1 MRKASLK
8 LSVGVLT
15 LVAAGVVSGEAAARP
30 ETDAEGELGV
40 RGVRFFADD
49 SDMAAPTVE
58 AVARP
63 APVVTTAPVP
73 TPAAPPAAVN
83 QTIADISEVPHV
95 TRPRRSAAPAAEA
108 VALPALAQAVT
119 DSPPTSAPA
128 PALATAPVTMTA
140 RLSDEQVLKAERDRL
155 NGKDSPNGNK
165 PAEPPLPDDGL
176 GEEGAFITAD
186 EVTSPEDNIM
196 LARGKVE
203 MRWEGRLIRAD
214 EVRYDQTTG
223 KTVATGN
230 VQTINPDGSVQYA
243 DRLEVDNEHS
253 SGTGDRIA
261 YIDGEKS
268 KLFANKVERLD
279 EQTNRLSEAIFT
291 PCELCVKNNVT
302 QEPTWHIQA
311 SSITQDKKHRVVIY
325 RNAIIKAK
333 GVPVLYLPVLWHADV
348 TAKRSS
354 GFLMPKPGFSGRRGA
369 TLELPYLWAVSPYT
383 DIIISP
389 EFSSKLNPLLYL
401 ELNRRFYSGDLH
413 SRFGVTNE
421 RFFDNDGR
429 KWGESATRG
438 FMLLDGKFDINEDWR
453 WNFTAQRVWD
463 KTSNGLL
470 SWSADTNGNPVSTP
484 IPAGLPISNFYE
496 RYKVDEGFPYAGD
509 FSSNSRRLISQIN
522 LVRQTDTAFF
532 SASLISFQSLAI
544 GGQHRLS
551 SDLAASPVL
560 YLAERDRFQPAVA
573 PMIDAYWSPDKEILG
588 GRLTLSANAVSIIR
602 KTTPSTDI
610 FPGAD
615 AIVTKGNTTVDYRG
629 SVDTARANIGLS
641 WRRDMVTPG
650 GLKFAPFLDARHDE
664 YYLRDYLNSDQI
676 ALYAKDYPLP
686 SSGVADT
693 RRISRSLGTVG
704 LDLSYPLLRKFA
716 GLSVVVEPIAQI
728 ALSPDSQ
735 VEPFLTNEDSNAF
748 EVDATTLFKANRSPG
763 FDLYEG
769 GKRLNVGLKTQLSYD
784 SGFRFS
790 SLIGRAFRKTP
801 EENFYRL
808 YKIGNTTYKYDASS
822 LANTRS
828 DWIVQADV
836 DTGRGLRLYTRQR
849 IGDDG
854 TIRRGETGVSYF
866 SANTQLTLRHQYD
879 KTALLGLKNNYNF
892 TVVDGELVPT
902 VGYHDLQ
909 LFGQHFFNSRW
920 GVSAQV
926 SRDMLRDRWLRS
938 EASVIYKDDCARLE
952 LVYQRDETALLGNN
966 GKANESISV
975 RISLA
980 TLAPSDD
987 DFVNVR

>member
-15 LVAAGVVSGEAAARP
+15 LVAAGVVSGQAAARP
-30 ETDAEGELGV
+30 DAEVDGDL
-40 RGVRFFADD
+40 RLKGVRFFADETD
-49 SDMAAPTVE
+49 LTAPTVE
-58 AVARP
+58 AVAKP
-63 APVVTTAPVP
+63 APVVATSSPLPAPRSEP
-73 TPAAPPAAVN
+73 SKDAAPAVSVARG
-83 QTIADISEVPHV
+83 TTETVATSPSEAPKV
-95 TRPRRSAAPAAEA
+95 TRPRRSSAPAAESA
-108 VALPALAQAVT
+108 ALPAVTLAQT
-119 DSPPTSAPA
+119 DAPA
-128 PALATAPVTMTA
+128 QPQPAPMVMNA
-140 RLSDEQVLKAERDRL
+140 RLSDEQLLKAERDRL
-155 NGKDSPNGNK
+155 NGKDDPADSK
-165 PAEPPLPDDGL
+165 PADPPLPDDGL
-176 GEEGAFITAD
+176 GEDGAFITAD
-186 EVTSPEDNIM
+186 EVTSPEENIM
-196 LARGKVE
+196 VARGKVE

-243 DRLEVDNEHS
+243 DRLEVDNEHT

-261 YIDGEKS
+261 YIDTEQS

-291 PCELCVKNNVT
+291 PCQLCVKNNVT

-325 RNAIIKAK
+325 RNAVIKAK
-333 GVPVLYLPVLWHADV
+333 GVPVFYMPVLWHADV

-421 RFFDNDGR
+421 RFFDNKGR
-429 KWGESATRG
+429 KWGDSATRG
-438 FMLLDGKFDINEDWR
+438 FMLVDGKFDINEAWR

-470 SWSADTNGNPVSTP
+470 SWSGPDTAPTSQP
-484 IPAGLPISNFYE
+484 IAVNQPISNFYE

-532 SASLISFQSLAI
+532 SASLFSFQSLAI
-544 GGQHRLS
+544 AGQHRLS
-551 SDLAASPVL
+551 SDLASSPVL
-560 YLAERDRFQPAVA
+560 YLAERDRTQPAVA
-573 PMIDAYWSPDKEILG
+573 PMIDAYWSPDQEILG

-610 FPGAD
+610 FLAPDIAD
-615 AIVTKGNTTVDYRG
+615 PNNRG

-650 GLKFAPFLDARHDE
+650 GIKVAPFLDARHDE
-664 YYLRDYLNSDQI
+664 YYLRDYYKTGYVLK
-676 ALYAKDYPLP
+676 A
-686 SSGVADT
+686 GEEDT
-693 RRISRSLGTVG
+693 RRVSRSLGTVG
-704 LDLSYPLLRKFA
+704 LDVSYPLLRKFN
-716 GLSVVVEPIAQI
+716 GLTVIVEPIAQL

-735 VEPFLTNEDSNAF
+735 VEPFLTNEDSNTF
-748 EVDATTLFKANRSPG
+748 EVDATTLFKVNRSPG

-769 GKRLNVGLKTQLSYD
+769 GKRLNVGLKTQFSYE
-784 SGFRFS
+784 SGLRIS
-790 SLIGRAFRKTP
+790 TLLGRAFRQNP
-801 EENFYRL
+801 EENFYRT
-808 YKIGNTTYKYDASS
+808 YKVGNRTYKYDASS
-822 LANTRS
+822 LANTKS
-828 DWIVQADV
+828 DWVVQAEV
-836 DTGRGLRLYTRQR
+836 DTGKGLRLYTRQR
-849 IGDDG
+849 LGDDG
-854 TIRRGETGVSYF
+854 TIRRGETGASYI
-866 SANTQLTLRHQYD
+866 SSRTQLTVRHQYD
-879 KTALLGLKNNYNF
+879 KTGPVFLD
-892 TVVDGELVPT
+892 DGRIGATEK
-902 VGYHDLQ
+902 YHDLQ
-909 LFGQHFFNSRW
+909 LFGQHFFTTNW

-926 SRDMLRDRWLRS
+926 SRDLLRERWLRS
-938 EASVIYKDDCARLE
+938 EASVIYKDDCARFE
-952 LVYQRDETALLGNN
+952 LVYQRDETALLQQIP
-966 GKANESISV
+966 GKASESISV

>member
-40 RGVRFFADD
+40 RGIRFFADD

-63 APVVTTAPVP
+63 APVVTTAPAP
-73 TPAAPPAAVN
+73 DPAAPPASVS
-83 QTIADISEVPHV
+83 QTVADASEAPHV
-95 TRPRRSAAPAAEA
+95 TRPRRPAAPTAEA
-108 VALPALAQAVT
+108 VALPALAQTAT
-119 DSPPTSAPA
+119 DNPPASVPASAP
-128 PALATAPVTMTA
+128 APVTMTA

-155 NGKDSPNGNK
+155 NGKDSPNSNT

-186 EVTSPEDNIM
+186 EVTSPEENIM

-421 RFFDNDGR
+421 RFFDNDGH

-484 IPAGLPISNFYE
+484 IAAGLPISNFYE

-532 SASLISFQSLAI
+532 SASLMSFQSLAI

-551 SDLAASPVL
+551 SDLATSPML
-560 YLAERDRFQPAVA
+560 YLAERDRNQPAVA
-573 PMIDAYWSPDKEILG
+573 PMIDAYWSPDQEILG

-610 FPGAD
+610 FLAPD
-615 AIVTKGNTTVDYRG
+615 IVNPDNRG
-629 SVDTARANIGLS
+629 PVDTARANIGLS

-664 YYLRDYLNSDQI
+664 YYLRDYYKTGYDLQ
-676 ALYAKDYPLP
+676 P
-686 SSGVADT
+686 GEEDT
-693 RRISRSLGTVG
+693 RRVSRSLGTVG
-704 LDLSYPLLRKFA
+704 LDLSYPLLRKFN
-716 GLSVVVEPIAQI
+716 GLSLVVEPIAQI

-952 LVYQRDETALLGNN
+952 LVYQRDETALLSNN

>member
-15 LVAAGVVSGEAAARP
+15 LVAAGVVSGQAAARP
-30 ETDAEGELGV
+30 DAEADGDL
-40 RGVRFFADD
+40 RLKGVRFFADETELT
-49 SDMAAPTVE
+49 APAVE
-58 AVARP
+58 AVATP
-63 APVVTTAPVP
+63 APVVATSSPLPAPRSEP
-73 TPAAPPAAVN
+73 SKDAAPAVSVAHG
-83 QTIADISEVPHV
+83 TTETVAVSPSEAPKV
-95 TRPRRSAAPAAEA
+95 TRPRRSSAPAAESA
-108 VALPALAQAVT
+108 ALPAVTLAQT
-119 DSPPTSAPA
+119 DTPAQPQPSPM
-128 PALATAPVTMTA
+128 VMNA
-140 RLSDEQVLKAERDRL
+140 RLSDEQLLKAERDRL
-155 NGKDSPNGNK
+155 NGKDNPADSK
-165 PAEPPLPDDGL
+165 PADPPLPDDGL
-176 GEEGAFITAD
+176 GEDGAFITAD
-186 EVTSPEDNIM
+186 EVTSPEENIM
-196 LARGKVE
+196 VARGKVE

-261 YIDGEKS
+261 YIDTEQS

-291 PCELCVKNNVT
+291 PCELCVKDNVT

-325 RNAIIKAK
+325 RNAVIKAK
-333 GVPVLYLPVLWHADV
+333 GVPVFYMPVLWHADV

-421 RFFDNDGR
+421 RFFDNKGR
-429 KWGESATRG
+429 KWGDSATRG
-438 FMLLDGKFDINEDWR
+438 FMLVDGKFDINEDWR

-470 SWSADTNGNPVSTP
+470 SWSGPDTAPTSQP
-484 IPAGLPISNFYE
+484 IAVNQPISNFYE

-532 SASLISFQSLAI
+532 SVSLFSFQSLAI
-544 GGQHRLS
+544 AGQHRLS
-551 SDLAASPVL
+551 SDLASSPVL
-560 YLAERDRFQPAVA
+560 YLAERDRTQPAVA

-610 FPGAD
+610 FLAPDIAD
-615 AIVTKGNTTVDYRG
+615 PNNRG

-641 WRRDMVTPG
+641 WRRGMVTPG
-650 GLKFAPFLDARHDE
+650 GIKVAPFLDARHDE
-664 YYLRDYLNSDQI
+664 YYLRDYYKTGY
-676 ALYAKDYPLP
+676 ALQP
-686 SSGVADT
+686 GEEDT
-693 RRISRSLGTVG
+693 RRVSRSLGTVG
-704 LDLSYPLLRKFA
+704 LDVSYPLLRKFN
-716 GLSVVVEPIAQI
+716 GLTVIVEPIAQL

-769 GKRLNVGLKTQLSYD
+769 GKRLNVGLKTQFSYD
-784 SGFRFS
+784 SGLRIS
-790 SLIGRAFRKTP
+790 TLLGRALRQNP
-801 EENFYRL
+801 EENFYRT
-808 YKIGNTTYKYDASS
+808 YKVGNRTYKYDASS
-822 LANTRS
+822 LANTKS
-828 DWIVQADV
+828 DWVVQAEV
-836 DTGRGLRLYTRQR
+836 DTGKGLRLYTRQR

-854 TIRRGETGVSYF
+854 TIRRGESGASYM
-866 SANTQLTLRHQYD
+866 SSRTQLTVRHQYD
-879 KTALLGLKNNYNF
+879 KTGPVFLD
-892 TVVDGELVPT
+892 DGRIGTTEK
-902 VGYHDLQ
+902 YHDLQ
-909 LFGQHFFNSRW
+909 LFGQHFFTTNW

-926 SRDMLRDRWLRS
+926 SRDLMRERWLRS
-938 EASVIYKDDCARLE
+938 EASVIYKDDCARFE
-952 LVYQRDETALLGNN
+952 LVYQRDETALLQEIP
-966 GKANESISV
+966 GKASESISV

>member
-15 LVAAGVVSGEAAARP
+15 LMAAGVVSGQALARP
-30 ETDAEGELGV
+30 DAEADGDL
-40 RGVRFFADD
+40 RLKGVRFFADETD
-49 SDMAAPTVE
+49 LTAPAVE
-58 AVARP
+58 AVATP
-63 APVVTTAPVP
+63 APVVATSSPVP
-73 TPAAPPAAVN
+73 APRSEPSKDAAPAVSVA
-83 QTIADISEVPHV
+83 TSPSEAPKV
-95 TRPRRSAAPAAEA
+95 TRARRSSAPAAESA
-108 VALPALAQAVT
+108 ALPAVTLAQA
-119 DSPPTSAPA
+119 DAPA
-128 PALATAPVTMTA
+128 QPQPAPMVMNA
-140 RLSDEQVLKAERDRL
+140 RLSDEQLLKAERDRL
-155 NGKDSPNGNK
+155 NGKDTPADSQ
-165 PAEPPLPDDGL
+165 PAEAPLPDDGL
-176 GEEGAFITAD
+176 GEDGAFITAD
-186 EVTSPEDNIM
+186 EVTSPEENIM

-243 DRLEVDNEHS
+243 DRLEVDNEHT

-261 YIDGEKS
+261 YIDVENS
-268 KLFANKVERLD
+268 KLFANKVERID
-279 EQTNRLSEAIFT
+279 EQTNRLSEVIFT
-291 PCELCVKNNVT
+291 PCELCVKDNVT

-311 SSITQDKKHRVVIY
+311 GSITQDKKHRVVIY
-325 RNAIIKAK
+325 RNAVIKAK
-333 GVPVLYLPVLWHADV
+333 GVPVFYMPVLWHADV

-421 RFFDNDGR
+421 RFFDNKGR
-429 KWGESATRG
+429 KWGDSATRG
-438 FMLLDGKFDINEDWR
+438 FMLVDGKFDINEDWR

-470 SWSADTNGNPVSTP
+470 SWSGPDTAPTSQP
-484 IPAGLPISNFYE
+484 IAANQPISNFYE

-532 SASLISFQSLAI
+532 SASLFSFQSLAI
-544 GGQHRLS
+544 AGQHRLS
-551 SDLAASPVL
+551 SDLGTSPML
-560 YLAERDRFQPAVA
+560 YLAERDRTQPAVA

-610 FPGAD
+610 FLAPD
-615 AIVTKGNTTVDYRG
+615 IVNPDNRG
-629 SVDTARANIGLS
+629 PVDTARANIGLS

-664 YYLRDYLNSDQI
+664 YYLRDYYKTGY
-676 ALYAKDYPLP
+676 ALQP
-686 SSGVADT
+686 GEEDT
-693 RRISRSLGTVG
+693 RRVSRSLGTVG
-704 LDLSYPLLRKFA
+704 LDVSYPLLRKFN
-716 GLSVVVEPIAQI
+716 GLTVIVEPIAQL

-735 VEPFLTNEDSNAF
+735 VEPFLTNEDSNTF
-748 EVDATTLFKANRSPG
+748 EVDATTLFKVNRSPG

-769 GKRLNVGLKTQLSYD
+769 GKRLSVGLKTQFSYD
-784 SGFRFS
+784 SGLRIS
-790 SLIGRAFRKTP
+790 TLLGRAFRQNP
-801 EENFYRL
+801 EDNFFRT
-808 YKIGNTTYKYDASS
+808 YKIGNQTYKYDASS
-822 LANTRS
+822 LGNTKS
-828 DWIVQADV
+828 DWVVQAEV
-836 DTGRGLRLYTRQR
+836 DTGKGLRLYTRQR
-849 IGDDG
+849 LGDDG
-854 TIRRGETGVSYF
+854 TIRRSENGASYM
-866 SANTQLTLRHQYD
+866 SSRTQLTVRHQYD
-879 KTALLGLKNNYNF
+879 KTALRGPDNNYNF

-909 LFGQHFFNSRW
+909 LFGQHFFTKNW

-926 SRDMLRDRWLRS
+926 SRDLLRDRWLRS
-938 EASVIYKDDCARLE
+938 ETSVIYKDDCARFE
-952 LVYQRDETALLGNN
+952 LVYQRDETALLQQIP
-966 GKANESISV
+966 GKASESISV

>member
-15 LVAAGVVSGEAAARP
+15 LVAAGVVSGQAAARP
-30 ETDAEGELGV
+30 DAEADGDQRLK
-40 RGVRFFADD
+40 GVRFFADETD
-49 SDMAAPTVE
+49 VTAPAVE
-58 AVARP
+58 AVATP
-63 APVVTTAPVP
+63 APVVATSSPLPAPRSEP
-73 TPAAPPAAVN
+73 SKDAAPAVSVARG
-83 QTIADISEVPHV
+83 TTETVAISPSEAPKV
-95 TRPRRSAAPAAEA
+95 TRPRRSSAPAAESA
-108 VALPALAQAVT
+108 ALPAVTVAQT
-119 DSPPTSAPA
+119 DAPA
-128 PALATAPVTMTA
+128 QPQPAPMVMNA
-140 RLSDEQVLKAERDRL
+140 RLSDEQLLKAERDRL
-155 NGKDSPNGNK
+155 NGKDNPADSK
-165 PAEPPLPDDGL
+165 PADPPLPDDGL
-176 GEEGAFITAD
+176 GEDGAFITAD
-186 EVTSPEDNIM
+186 EVTSPEENIM
-196 LARGKVE
+196 VARGKVE

-214 EVRYDQTTG
+214 EVHYDQTTG

-243 DRLEVDNEHS
+243 DRLEVDNEHT

-261 YIDGEKS
+261 YIDTEQS

-291 PCELCVKNNVT
+291 PCQLCVKNNVT

-325 RNAIIKAK
+325 RNAVIKAK
-333 GVPVLYLPVLWHADV
+333 GVPVFYMPVLWHADV

-421 RFFDNDGR
+421 RFFDNKGR
-429 KWGESATRG
+429 KWGDSATRG
-438 FMLLDGKFDINEDWR
+438 FMLVDGKFDINEDWR

-470 SWSADTNGNPVSTP
+470 SWSGPDTAPTSQP
-484 IPAGLPISNFYE
+484 IAVNQPISNFYE

-532 SASLISFQSLAI
+532 SASLFSFQSLAI
-544 GGQHRLS
+544 AGQHRLS
-551 SDLAASPVL
+551 SDLASSPVL
-560 YLAERDRFQPAVA
+560 YLAERDRTQPAVA

-610 FPGAD
+610 FLAPDIAD
-615 AIVTKGNTTVDYRG
+615 PNNRG

-650 GLKFAPFLDARHDE
+650 GIKVAPFLDARHDE
-664 YYLRDYLNSDQI
+664 YYLRDYYKTGYVLK
-676 ALYAKDYPLP
+676 A
-686 SSGVADT
+686 GEEDT
-693 RRISRSLGTVG
+693 RRVSRSLGTVG
-704 LDLSYPLLRKFA
+704 LDVSYPLLRKFN
-716 GLSVVVEPIAQI
+716 GLTVIVEPIAQL

-735 VEPFLTNEDSNAF
+735 VEPFLTNEDSNTF
-748 EVDATTLFKANRSPG
+748 EVDATTLFKVNRSPG

-769 GKRLNVGLKTQLSYD
+769 GKRLNVGLKTQFSYE
-784 SGFRFS
+784 SGLRIS
-790 SLIGRAFRKTP
+790 TLLGRAFRQNP
-801 EENFYRL
+801 EENFYRT
-808 YKIGNTTYKYDASS
+808 YKVGNRTYKYDASS
-822 LANTRS
+822 LANTKS
-828 DWIVQADV
+828 DWVVQAEV
-836 DTGRGLRLYTRQR
+836 DTGKGLRLYTRQR
-849 IGDDG
+849 LGDDG
-854 TIRRGETGVSYF
+854 TIRRGETGASYM
-866 SANTQLTLRHQYD
+866 SSRTQLTVRHQYD
-879 KTALLGLKNNYNF
+879 KTGPVFLD
-892 TVVDGELVPT
+892 DGRIGATEK
-902 VGYHDLQ
+902 YHDLQ
-909 LFGQHFFNSRW
+909 LFGQHFFTTNW

-926 SRDMLRDRWLRS
+926 SRDLLRERWLRS
-938 EASVIYKDDCARLE
+938 EASVIYKDDCARFE
-952 LVYQRDETALLGNN
+952 LVYQRDETALLQQIP
-966 GKANESISV
+966 GKASESISV

>member
-15 LVAAGVVSGEAAARP
+15 LVAAGVVNGQAAARP
-30 ETDAEGELGV
+30 DAEADAEL
-40 RGVRFFADD
+40 RLKGVRFFADETD
-49 SDMAAPTVE
+49 LTSQAMDAVATPVVASSHLPAPRSQPSEVAAP
-58 AVARP
+58 AV
-63 APVVTTAPVP
+63 VVTHGVTVTVATSPSEAPK
-73 TPAAPPAAVN
+73 
-83 QTIADISEVPHV
+83 V
-95 TRPRRSAAPAAEA
+95 TLPQRSTAPAAETA
-108 VALPALAQAVT
+108 ATPAFTLAQADAPVQ
-119 DSPPTSAPA
+119 SQPA
-128 PALATAPVTMTA
+128 PMLMNA
-140 RLSDEQVLKAERDRL
+140 RLSDEQLLKAERGRL
-155 NGKDSPNGNK
+155 NGKDEPADSK
-165 PAEPPLPDDGL
+165 PADPPLPDDGL
-176 GEEGAFITAD
+176 GEDGAFITAD
-186 EVTSPEDNIM
+186 EVTSPEENIM
-196 LARGKVE
+196 VARGKVE

-230 VQTINPDGSVQYA
+230 VQTINSDGSVQYA

-261 YIDGEKS
+261 YIDTEQS

-279 EQTNRLSEAIFT
+279 EQTNRLSEVIFT

-311 SSITQDKKHRVVIY
+311 SSITQNKKHRVVIY
-325 RNAIIKAK
+325 RNAVIKAK
-333 GVPVLYLPVLWHADV
+333 GVPVFYMPVLWHADV

-421 RFFDNDGR
+421 RFFDNKGR

-438 FMLLDGKFDINEDWR
+438 FMLVDGKFDINEYWR

-470 SWSADTNGNPVSTP
+470 SWSGPDAAPTSQP
-484 IPAGLPISNFYE
+484 IAINQPISNFYE
-496 RYKVDEGFPYAGD
+496 RYKVDEGFPYSGD

-532 SASLISFQSLAI
+532 SASLFSFQSLAI
-544 GGQHRLS
+544 AGQHRLS
-551 SDLAASPVL
+551 SDLGTSPLL
-560 YLAERDRFQPAVA
+560 YLAERDRTQPAVA

-610 FPGAD
+610 FLAPD
-615 AIVTKGNTTVDYRG
+615 IVDPSNRG

-641 WRRDMVTPG
+641 WRRDMVTTG
-650 GLKFAPFLDARHDE
+650 GVKLAPFLDARHDE
-664 YYLRDYLNSDQI
+664 YYLRDYYKTGY
-676 ALYAKDYPLP
+676 ALQP
-686 SSGVADT
+686 GEEDT
-693 RRISRSLGTVG
+693 RRVSRSLGTVG
-704 LDLSYPLLRKFA
+704 LDVSYPLLRKFD
-716 GLSVVVEPIAQI
+716 GLTMIVEPIAQL

-735 VEPFLTNEDSNAF
+735 VELVLTNEDSNTF
-748 EVDATTLFKANRSPG
+748 EVDATTLFKVNRSPG

-784 SGFRFS
+784 SGLRIS
-790 SLIGRAFRKTP
+790 TLLGRAFRQNP
-801 EENFYRL
+801 EENFYRT
-808 YKIGNTTYKYDASS
+808 YKVGNRTYKYDASS
-822 LANTRS
+822 LANTKS
-828 DWIVQADV
+828 DWVVQAEV
-836 DTGRGLRLYTRQR
+836 DTGKGLRLYTRQR
-849 IGDDG
+849 LGDDG
-854 TIRRGETGVSYF
+854 TIRRGETGASYI
-866 SANTQLTLRHQYD
+866 SSSTQLTVRHQYD
-879 KTALLGLKNNYNF
+879 KTGPVFLD
-892 TVVDGELVPT
+892 DGRIGATEK
-902 VGYHDLQ
+902 YHDLQ
-909 LFGQHFFNSRW
+909 LFGQHFFTTTW

-926 SRDMLRDRWLRS
+926 SRDLLRERWLRS
-938 EASVIYKDDCARLE
+938 EASIIYKDDCARFE
-952 LVYQRDETALLGNN
+952 LVYQRDETALLQEIP
-966 GKANESISV
+966 GKASESISV